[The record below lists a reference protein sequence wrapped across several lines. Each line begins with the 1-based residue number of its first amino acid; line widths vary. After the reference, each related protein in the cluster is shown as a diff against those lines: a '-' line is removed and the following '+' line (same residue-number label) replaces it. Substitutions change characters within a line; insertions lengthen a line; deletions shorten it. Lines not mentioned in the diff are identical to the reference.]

1 MRRWWLIV
9 CAGLLP
15 GCAHYKPEPLGATD
29 TAGKLQ
35 ARALSDEGLREFLEA
50 NRPQLAKEW
59 PRKSW
64 DMGGLVLAAFYY
76 HPSLD
81 VARADWELARAG
93 IKTAGGRPNP
103 SVSVSGGY
111 DYGIANSFSPW
122 MPTLSFDVPI
132 ETAGKRRR
140 RIEQAQHL
148 SDAARFNIAT
158 AAWEVRSGVRNALVE
173 FVAARQRVDLL
184 QEQINLQRQIV
195 ERLKVQLGAGAIG
208 TAELT
213 TADVALAKAIAELS
227 SARLQAAASPVHLAN
242 ALGVAASALD
252 GVAVS
257 FDLST
262 ARLPADLTS
271 AEVRDKALHSRT
283 DILAAL
289 ADYAATQ
296 SALQLEIAKQ
306 YPDVHLSPAYLWN
319 QGNEGDQEWQL
330 GLTVELPLLNR
341 NQGPIAGAEA
351 RRKASAARFVALQAK
366 AIGEIDSAVA
376 VYAASRDS
384 AAAAQSCV
392 AAKRAQREVIAAQAK
407 AGAVDRLQLLAAEL
421 EFTTVALA
429 ELDARVQAQQALGAL
444 EDAVQ
449 RPVDMPKAIYE
460 GNRNHTFQP

>member
-1 MRRWWLIV
+1 M
-9 CAGLLP
+9 
-15 GCAHYKPEPLGATD
+15 
-29 TAGKLQ
+29 
-35 ARALSDEGLREFLEA
+35 
-50 NRPQLAKEW
+50 
-59 PRKSW
+59 
-64 DMGGLVLAAFYY
+64 
-76 HPSLD
+76 
-81 VARADWELARAG
+81 
-93 IKTAGGRPNP
+93 
-103 SVSVSGGY
+103 
-111 DYGIANSFSPW
+111 
-122 MPTLSFDVPI
+122 
-132 ETAGKRRR
+132 
-140 RIEQAQHL
+140 
-148 SDAARFNIAT
+148 
-158 AAWEVRSGVRNALVE
+158 
-173 FVAARQRVDLL
+173 
-184 QEQINLQRQIV
+184 
-195 ERLKVQLGAGAIG
+195 
-208 TAELT
+208 
-213 TADVALAKAIAELS
+213 
-227 SARLQAAASPVHLAN
+227 
-242 ALGVAASALD
+242 
-252 GVAVS
+252 S

-289 ADYAATQ
+289 ADYAARQ

-330 GLTVELPLLNR
+330 GLSVELPLLNR
-341 NQGPIAGAEA
+341 NQGPIADAEA
-351 RRKASAARFVALQAK
+351 RRKAGAARFVALQAK

-407 AGAVDRLQLLAAEL
+407 AGAVNRLQLLAAEL

-449 RPVDMPKAIYE
+449 RPFDMPKAIYE